1 MPSTRASPER
11 LLSTYLRRHR
21 IPRGARI
28 LAAFSGGPDSRALL
42 ELLADLARE
51 GRVAL
56 AAAYLDH
63 GIRPEAE
70 RARELEF
77 VRRTCAAL
85 GVPLEVG
92 TVPPGELA
100 ARRAGRSLEELAR
113 ERRHCFLQET
123 ASRLGFSY
131 IALGHTADDQAETLI
146 MRFFQGSSPGGLA
159 GIPDRRGRLLRPL
172 LACSREELRR
182 WLAERGLEYCLDST
196 NLDPGLLRNALRLRL
211 LPVLQELFPGYRRSL
226 AARAEEMRELESLLQ
241 AEARRRLPW
250 RREGEGFAL
259 EAETFRR
266 APRFLRRLS
275 LYPLLAALGAGA
287 GRLPARFLLPGALRG
302 RGVRLERGA
311 SRVVLRKD
319 IVGGGKKGYL
329 IAVEPQRRYAV
340 PSAGWRIEFTVGAA
354 TACPSSDAPVVR
366 SGMPADRLSGG
377 RMSVAVSK
385 LLSAQR
391 LPPTERWR
399 VPIVAD
405 RTGVLAVL
413 GGVLGG
419 KDRFTGRRLEGAVI
433 VQPGQRED
441 V

>member
-1 MPSTRASPER
+1 MPSTRARPER
-11 LLSTYLRRHR
+11 LLSAYLRRHR

-42 ELLADLARE
+42 ELLAGLARE
-51 GRVAL
+51 GRVVL

-77 VRRTCAAL
+77 VRRTCAGL

-100 ARRAGRSLEELAR
+100 ARRGGRSLEELAR
-113 ERRHCFLQET
+113 ERRHRFLQET
-123 ASRLGFSY
+123 AVRLGFSY
-131 IALGHTADDQAETLI
+131 IALGHTADDQVETLI
-146 MRFFQGSSPGGLA
+146 MRFFQGSGPGGLA
-159 GIPDRRGRLLRPL
+159 GIPARRGRLLRPL
-172 LACSREELRR
+172 LACSREELRE

-196 NLDPGLLRNALRLRL
+196 NLDPGPLRNALRLRL

-226 AARAEEMRELESLLQ
+226 AARAEEMRELEGLLQ

-259 EAETFRR
+259 DTETFRR
-266 APRFLRRLS
+266 APELLRRLS

-287 GRLPARFLLPGALRG
+287 GRIPARFLLPGALRG
-302 RGVRLERGA
+302 RGVRLERGFE
-311 SRVVLRKD
+311 LLLKKD
-319 IVGGGKKGYL
+319 IVGGGKKGYF
-329 IAVEPQRRYAV
+329 IAIEPQRRYAV
-340 PSAGWRIEFTVGAA
+340 PSAGWRIEFTAGAA
-354 TACPSSDAPVVR
+354 AACPSSDAPVIR
-366 SGMPADRLSGG
+366 SGFPADRLSGG

-405 RTGVLAVL
+405 RTGVRAVL
-413 GGVLGG
+413 AGLLGG
-419 KDRFTGRRLEGAVI
+419 QDRFAGRRLEGAVV
-433 VQPGQRED
+433 VQPVHREEA
-441 V
+441 